1 MSLDTADNEKRDGH
15 RTAEE
20 TASRNAAGCLDK
32 LLLIATALLVT
43 VVGCAAFWFA
53 DVYHVKPVWVFL
65 AINSIF
71 MGFLLIKDFRTNLK
85 QKRFVL
91 FLLAWAAVHGAL
103 IIGLMRYVPFG
114 AWYLFIVV
122 EGTVGV
128 LLANYWFQA
137 RPVNWGK

>member
-1 MSLDTADNEKRDGH
+1 MPLDTAHNEEPDGH

-43 VVGCAAFWFA
+43 MVGFAAFWFA
-53 DVYHVKPVWVFL
+53 DVYHVKPVWVFF

-71 MGFLLIKDFRTNLK
+71 MGFLLIKDFRNNLK
-85 QKRFVL
+85 RKRFVL
-91 FLLAWAAVHGAL
+91 FLLAWAAAHGAV
-103 IIGLMRYVPFG
+103 IIGLMRYVPLG

-128 LLANYWFQA
+128 LLANYLFQA
-137 RPVNWGK
+137 RPANWRG